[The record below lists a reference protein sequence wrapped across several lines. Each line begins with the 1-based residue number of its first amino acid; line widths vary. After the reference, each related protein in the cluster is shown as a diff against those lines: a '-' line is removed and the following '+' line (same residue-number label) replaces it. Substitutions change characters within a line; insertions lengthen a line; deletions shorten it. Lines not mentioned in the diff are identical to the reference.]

1 MVLMGSTTFYI
12 MLNRSQVYSETRRQS
27 VCGASL
33 AHKVGGGPITSPL
46 TFC

>member
-1 MVLMGSTTFYI
+1 MGSTTFYI
-12 MLNRSQVYSETRRQS
+12 MLNRCQVYSETQRRRQS
-27 VCGASL
+27 VWGASL